1 MDTIHHSSGH
11 HASGTAAEIAN
22 SVTHGLGILL
32 SIAAL
37 SAMVAIASLHGTAR
51 HVVGAAIFGAAL
63 VLLYTMSTL
72 YHALRGPTVKKV
84 FKILDHSAI
93 YVLIAGTY
101 TPFCLST
108 LKGPWGWSLFGVIWG
123 LALAGITFKAV
134 FSAGRF
140 PALSTCVYLAM
151 GWLVMVAARP
161 LWLHLPRHGM
171 YWLMAGGLCYSLG
184 VVFYVAK
191 NLKFHHA
198 IWHLF
203 VLGGSMCHVAA
214 VLGFVIPPGSPIP

>member
-1 MDTIHHSSGH
+1 MDSLPHHQS
-11 HASGTAAEIAN
+11 TAAEVAN
-22 SVTHGLGILL
+22 SVTHGLGALA

-37 SAMVAIASLHGTAR
+37 SLMVVVASLYGTAR
-51 HVVGAAIFGAAL
+51 HVVGAAIFGSAL

-72 YHALRGPTVKKV
+72 YHALRGPVVKRV
-84 FKILDHSAI
+84 FKVLDHSAI

-108 LKGPWGWSLFGVIWG
+108 LKGPWGWSLLVVIWG
-123 LALAGITFKAV
+123 LALLGIAFKAV

-140 PALSTCVYLAM
+140 PRFSTFVYLGM
-151 GWLVMVAARP
+151 GWMVMVAARP
-161 LWLHLPRHGM
+161 LWLYLPRHGM
-171 YWLMAGGLCYSLG
+171 YWLMGGGLFYSLG
-184 VVFYVAK
+184 VVFYVSK

-203 VLGGSMCHVAA
+203 VLGGSLCHVAA
-214 VLGFVIPPGSPIP
+214 VLGFVLPHGPHVW

>member
-1 MDTIHHSSGH
+1 METVH

-37 SAMVAIASLHGTAR
+37 SSMVTVASLHGTAR
-51 HVVGAAIFGAAL
+51 HIVGAAIFGTAL

-72 YHALRGPTVKKV
+72 YHALRGPGIKKL

-123 LALAGITFKAV
+123 LAALGITFKAV

-140 PALSTCVYLAM
+140 PQLSTAVYLGM

-161 LWLHLPRHGM
+161 LWVHLPRPGM

-203 VLGGSMCHVAA
+203 VLGGSLCHVAA
-214 VLGFVIPPGSPIP
+214 VLGFVIPRGTPIA

>member
-1 MDTIHHSSGH
+1 MTSVH
-11 HASGTAAEIAN
+11 HAHAAGTSAEIAN

-37 SAMVAIASLHGTAR
+37 TMMVTTASLFGTAQ
-51 HVVGAAIFGAAL
+51 HIVGAAIFGSSL

-72 YHALRGPTVKKV
+72 YHAFRGPTVKKV
-84 FKILDHSAI
+84 FKIFDHSAI

-101 TPFCLST
+101 TPFCLTT
-108 LKGPWGWSLFGVIWG
+108 LHGAWGWSMFGIIWG
-123 LALAGITFKAV
+123 LAVAGITFKAV

-140 PALSTCVYLAM
+140 PMLSTFIYLGM

-171 YWLMAGGLCYSLG
+171 YWLMGGGFFYSVG
-184 VVFYVAK
+184 VLFYTAK
-191 NLKFHHA
+191 NMRFHHA
-198 IWHLF
+198 VWHLF
-203 VLGGSMCHVAA
+203 VLGGSLCHVAA
-214 VLGFVIPPGSPIP
+214 VLGFVIPHGLRS

>member
-1 MDTIHHSSGH
+1 METVH
-11 HASGTAAEIAN
+11 HASGRAAEFAN
-22 SVTHGLGILL
+22 SLTHGLGILL

-37 SAMVAIASLHGTAR
+37 SVMVTVASLHGTAR
-51 HVVGAAIFGAAL
+51 HIVGAAIFGSAL

-72 YHALRGPTVKKV
+72 YHALRGPMVKKV

-123 LALAGITFKAV
+123 LAALGITFKAV

-140 PALSTCVYLAM
+140 PQLSTMVYLGM

-161 LWLHLPRHGM
+161 LWTHLPRHGM
-171 YWLMAGGLCYSLG
+171 YWLMAGGLFYSLG
-184 VVFYVAK
+184 VVFYVAR

-198 IWHLF
+198 IWHLL
-203 VLGGSMCHVAA
+203 VIRGSTCHVVAILDYVNRWA
-214 VLGFVIPPGSPIP
+214 